1 MLTLLH
7 IENIAVVEKTDIEF
21 ERGLNVLT
29 GETGAGKSIIIDS
42 LEAVLGWRTSREIV
56 RRGAKNALVTAVF
69 SDTDCQQWFT
79 ENGVESSD
87 EVVLM
92 RRIGEDGKSSCRVNG
107 VPVSTSQ
114 LRELGSYLIDIHGQG
129 DGQKLTDERY
139 HRDYLDS
146 FCADQK
152 ELEAYANSYKKLKEV
167 QRELDALSMDE
178 SERARRI
185 DTLTY
190 QIDEIERAH
199 IIPGEYQEKLT
210 RRDLLKSAGRLMGAV
225 AEAAAALYGSDSGDG
240 ALDLITSA
248 LGSIE
253 HAMRFSQELG
263 SIYEKLNDLR
273 YAAEDT
279 ANDLVDLRDRLNFS
293 PEELDQLDERLDTLK
308 RVLRKYGGSEEA
320 VLEYLEEIRAEL
332 GDVESY
338 QERIDE
344 LEARLEKRRKD
355 TIALAGEL
363 SAKRRKGSKK
373 LQELIIKELHELSMA
388 GADFAVEIKSLDE
401 PGPTGMDDVRF
412 LIAANKGETMGRISR
427 VASGG
432 ELSRVMLAMKTV
444 LADGDSVQSMV
455 FDEIDTGVSGIA
467 AQRVAEKL
475 ASISRT
481 KQVICVTH
489 LPQISA
495 MADTHFSITKLE
507 ADGRTSTSVE
517 KLNESG
523 RKREIARLTGGDNI
537 TETSLMAAQE
547 QMNYAAEFKKRIDSA
562 SD

>member
-21 ERGLNVLT
+21 DRGLNVLT
-29 GETGAGKSIIIDS
+29 GETGAGKSIVIDS
-42 LEAVLGWRTSREIV
+42 LEAALGWRTSREIV
-56 RRGAKNALVTAVF
+56 RRGAKNALVTATF
-69 SDTDCQQWFT
+69 SNVDCEEWFS
-79 ENGVESSD
+79 ENGIENSD

-92 RRIGEDGKSSCRVNG
+92 RRISEDGKSSCRVNG
-107 VPVSTSQ
+107 MPVSTTQ
-114 LRELGSYLIDIHGQG
+114 LRNLGASLIDIHGQG

-152 ELEAYANSYKKLKEV
+152 ELDAYVNSYKKLKEL
-167 QRELDALSMDE
+167 QRELDGLSMDE

-190 QIDEIERAH
+190 QIDEIERAQ
-199 IIPGEYQEKLT
+199 ITPGEYQEKLA
-210 RRDLLKSAGRLMGAV
+210 RRDLLKSAGRLTGAV
-225 AEAAAALYGSDSGDG
+225 AEAVEALYGGDSGNG
-240 ALDLITSA
+240 ALDMITSA
-248 LGSIE
+248 IGSIE
-253 HAMRFSQELG
+253 HAMRFSQELS

-273 YAAEDT
+273 YSAED
-279 ANDLVDLRDRLNFS
+279 AASDLIDLRDRLDFS
-293 PEELDQLDERLDTLK
+293 PEELDQLDERLDVLK
-308 RVLRKYGGSEEA
+308 RVFRKYGGSEES

-332 GDVESY
+332 GDIESS
-338 QERIDE
+338 QERIEE
-344 LEARLEKRRKD
+344 LEARLEKCRKD
-355 TIALAGEL
+355 TVALAGVL
-363 SAKRRKGSKK
+363 SIRRREGGKK
-373 LQELIIKELHELSMA
+373 LQKLIVRELQELSMA

-412 LIAANKGETMGRISR
+412 LIAANKGEAMGRISR

-475 ASISRT
+475 AAISRT

-495 MADTHFSITKLE
+495 MADTHFSITKSE
-507 ADGRTSTSVE
+507 TDGRTSTSVE
-517 KLNESG
+517 KLNEAG

-537 TETSLMAAQE
+537 TETSLLAAQE
-547 QMNYAAEFKKRIDSA
+547 QMDYAAEFKQKINEVND
-562 SD
+562 

>member
-21 ERGLNVLT
+21 DRGLNVLT
-29 GETGAGKSIIIDS
+29 GETGAGKSIVIDS
-42 LEAVLGWRTSREIV
+42 LEAALGWRTSREIV
-56 RRGAKNALVTAVF
+56 RRGAKNALVTATF
-69 SDTDCQQWFT
+69 SNVDCEQWFS
-79 ENGVESSD
+79 ENGIENSD

-92 RRIGEDGKSSCRVNG
+92 RRISEDGKSSCRVNG
-107 VPVSTSQ
+107 MPVSTTQ
-114 LRELGSYLIDIHGQG
+114 LRNLGASLIDIHGQG

-152 ELEAYANSYKKLKEV
+152 ELDAYVNSYKKLKEL
-167 QRELDALSMDE
+167 QRELDDLSMDE

-190 QIDEIERAH
+190 QIDEIERAQ
-199 IIPGEYQEKLT
+199 ITPGEYQEKLA
-210 RRDLLKSAGRLMGAV
+210 RRDLLKSAGRLTGAV
-225 AEAAAALYGSDSGDG
+225 AEAVEALYGGDSGNG
-240 ALDLITSA
+240 ALDMITSA
-248 LGSIE
+248 IGSIE
-253 HAMRFSQELG
+253 HAMRFSQELS

-273 YAAEDT
+273 YSAED
-279 ANDLVDLRDRLNFS
+279 AASDLIDLRDRLDFS
-293 PEELDQLDERLDTLK
+293 PEELDQLDERLDVLK
-308 RVLRKYGGSEEA
+308 RVFRKYGGSEES

-332 GDVESY
+332 GDIESS
-338 QERIDE
+338 QERIEE
-344 LEARLEKRRKD
+344 LEARLEKCRND
-355 TIALAGEL
+355 TVALAGVL
-363 SAKRRKGSKK
+363 SIRRREGGKK
-373 LQELIIKELHELSMA
+373 LQKLIVRELQELSMA
-388 GADFAVEIKSLDE
+388 GADFAVEIKSFDE
-401 PGPTGMDDVRF
+401 PGPTGMDDARF
-412 LIAANKGETMGRISR
+412 LIAANKGEAMGRISR

-475 ASISRT
+475 AAISRT

-495 MADTHFSITKLE
+495 MADTHFSITKSE
-507 ADGRTSTSVE
+507 TNGRTATSVE
-517 KLNESG
+517 KLNEAG

-537 TETSLMAAQE
+537 TETSLLAAQE
-547 QMNYAAEFKKRIDSA
+547 QMDYAAEFKQKINEVND
-562 SD
+562 